1 MSLRA
6 RVLLALIGLIV
17 LTVLGAGLVT
27 GGGVLAPFVGELRQ
41 SREELALH
49 VARELERAA
58 DPVIRAEEM
67 SEDLGV
73 QVVFTN
79 QPPGR
84 GLRREAMRRGN
95 RPARWQRAAP
105 EPGMPVS
112 SITFED
118 GTAATVVPL
127 STPQGRAW
135 AVVGHPVDLDRPVRR
150 IFMGLVLLGALLLGA
165 SWAAGRWVLRPIEVA
180 SQAMQRVADGELGHR
195 VPPEADV
202 GGEIAPT
209 FNRMARRVE
218 ELVQGQRK
226 LMAAVSHE
234 LRTPL
239 TRMRLQVELLGDSGA
254 EPERVRKL
262 EQDIEA
268 MDGLVEELLESSR
281 LDQGVLALHLA
292 EVDLAEVAAEALG
305 SVDLGDRTMALE
317 VEEGLSVEADRT
329 RLLRALRNLL
339 SNAARY
345 TPEDTQVRVGARAL
359 GEEQVILWVSDDGP
373 GVSQEDLPQLFEPF
387 FRAEVSR
394 SRATGGLGLGL
405 MLVGQIAEAHGG
417 RALASRSAAGGL
429 EIRLLLPRK
438 SIRADRAR

>member
-6 RVLLALIGLIV
+6 RVLLALIGLIL
-17 LTVLGAGLVT
+17 LTVLGAGLIT
-27 GGGVLAPFVGELRQ
+27 GGGIMAPFVGELRQ
-41 SREELALH
+41 SREELANH
-49 VARELERAA
+49 VARELQRSS
-58 DPVIRAEEM
+58 DPATRAEEL

-73 QVVFTN
+73 RVVFTH

-84 GLRREAMRRGN
+84 GMRREAMRRGK
-95 RPARWQRAAP
+95 RPARWERSSGP
-105 EPGMPVS
+105 EGGAPVS

-118 GTAATVVPL
+118 GTAATVVPV

-150 IFMGLVLLGALLLGA
+150 IFLGLVLLGAVLLLA

-180 SQAMQRVADGELGHR
+180 SQAMQRVADGELDHR
-195 VPPEADV
+195 VPAEADV
-202 GGEIAPT
+202 GGEIAPA

-254 EPERVRKL
+254 DPERVRKL

-281 LDQGVLALHLA
+281 LEQGVLALHRA
-292 EVDLAEVAAEALG
+292 EVDLLDLAAEALG
-305 SVDLGDRTMALE
+305 AVDLGERTISLE
-317 VEEGLSVEADRT
+317 VEEGLGVEADRT
-329 RLLRALRNLL
+329 RLLRAVRNLL
-339 SNAARY
+339 SNVARY
-345 TPEDTQVRVGARAL
+345 TPPEAEVCVGARGLQA
-359 GEEQVILWVSDDGP
+359 EEVVVWVADDGP
-373 GVSQEDLPQLFEPF
+373 GVAEEDLAQLFEPF
-387 FRAEVSR
+387 FRAEASR

-405 MLVGQIAEAHGG
+405 MLVRQIAEAHGG
-417 RALASRSAAGGL
+417 RALAGRSEAGGL
-429 EIRLLLPRK
+429 EVRLVLPRRG
-438 SIRADRAR
+438 I